1 MGSGRLTRAAFA
13 ATAAVLA
20 AAAIEAGA
28 ALTTHYLVG
37 RGWMAEIP
45 SFSRE
50 EIASYF
56 AHRDPLRGW
65 TSPLAI
71 VESSCVSAY
80 GDSFTAGS
88 DGTSYPEE
96 LGRLIGCDVANYG
109 VGGYGSDQALLLA
122 RDLRE
127 ADRAP
132 VSVIAHVSENIL
144 RNLNQYRNLLYPGQ
158 ELFFKP
164 RFIRDGAS
172 LRLLDA
178 PIARPED
185 FQRLTEAPEALL
197 TYDVFVTRPRRDFP
211 YAIAL
216 WRWLLADFHLRS
228 ELDDVPRH
236 AAFYA
241 ADHAAGG
248 LQLTAAILSTFAVE
262 KQRAGR
268 TGVVL
273 LIPTGD
279 DFLYAQK
286 TGRWSDQALADGL
299 RTAGNRVVHA
309 GPAMLAQLAG
319 EDPCH
324 LFGEC
329 NSHFNARGYRM
340 LAAIVA
346 DAIKDVAPPRR
357 PAPGNP

>member
-1 MGSGRLTRAAFA
+1 MGSGRFKRAAFA

-28 ALTTHYLVG
+28 ALTTRYLVG

-45 SFSRE
+45 SFSRD
-50 EIASYF
+50 EIAAYF
-56 AHRDPLRGW
+56 VHRDPLRGW

-71 VESSCVSAY
+71 VEAPCVSAY
-80 GDSFTAGS
+80 GDSFTGGS
-88 DGTSYPEE
+88 DGTSYPDE
-96 LGRLIGCDVANYG
+96 LARLLGCRVANYG
-109 VGGYGSDQALLLA
+109 VGGYGSDQALMLA
-122 RDLRE
+122 RDLRD
-127 ADRAP
+127 ADGAP

-164 RFIRDGAS
+164 RFIRDGAR
-172 LRLLDA
+172 LRLLDN

-185 FQRLTEAPEALL
+185 FERLTESPEALL
-197 TYDVFVTRPRRDFP
+197 TYDVFVTRPRRQFP

-216 WRWLLADFHLRS
+216 WRWLLGDFHLRS
-228 ELDDVPRH
+228 EIDEVPRH
-236 AAFYA
+236 AAFYEP
-241 ADHAAGG
+241 DHEGGG

-262 KQRAGR
+262 KANAGR

-279 DFLYAQK
+279 DFLHAQN
-286 TGRWSDQALADGL
+286 TRRWSDQALADGL
-299 RTAGNRVVHA
+299 RAAGVRVVHA
-309 GPAMLAQLAG
+309 GPAMLSQLAG

-324 LFGEC
+324 LYGDC
-329 NSHFNARGYRM
+329 RSHFNARGYRM

-346 DAIKDVAPPRR
+346 DAIRDVVPPRP
-357 PAPGNP
+357 PAPGNR